1 MKRHGLTQWLIG
13 VLGLVI
19 MWAGALFLA
28 YMIGSAAWAVAVFLW
43 SLI

>member
-1 MKRHGLTQWLIG
+1 MKRYGLTQWLLG
-13 VLGLVI
+13 MLGLVI
-19 MWAGALFLA
+19 MWAGGLLLA